1 MVEGKGKSSQ
11 ETTPTDSLIPK
22 VNIAASAFV
31 GKTSGKLKDY
41 YRIGKVLG
49 TGAFGE
55 VRMCVH
61 RESGA

>member
-49 TGAFGE
+49 TGK
-55 VRMCVH
+55 
-61 RESGA
+61 